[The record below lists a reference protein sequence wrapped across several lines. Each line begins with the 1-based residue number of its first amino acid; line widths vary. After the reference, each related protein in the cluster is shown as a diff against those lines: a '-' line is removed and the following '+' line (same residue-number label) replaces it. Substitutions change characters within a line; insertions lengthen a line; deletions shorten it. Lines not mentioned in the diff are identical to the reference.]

1 MDGSLKHATAIF
13 GQTHAGLVIRNSVG
27 LSVIK
32 SDKRESGK

>member
-13 GQTHAGLVIRNSVG
+13 GQTHAGLVLRNVVG

-32 SDKRESGK
+32 ADKRKAGK

>member
-13 GQTHAGLVIRNSVG
+13 GQTLAGLVLRNSVG

-32 SDKRESGK
+32 ADKRGADK